1 MPQLARCHSRTC
13 NARQPLVSRH
23 FRAAG
28 WTLLLGAPRSLLNT
42 MCGGGATRTPSGP
55 LLRSGTGGAH
65 APCKRN
71 TCVCGLAHRCP
82 PNENPADFLI
92 DCIDGT
98 IDCLNKSQELARI
111 WREKLD
117 SETALLDMSLS
128 SGRGQRPSVL
138 MTESG
143 INVFGVPFS
152 ALPPMPNARPN
163 VGRQLWMFTLRWM
176 LEQLRWQ
183 LAKVNPAVPRSKAL
197 QGPRSPLNRHDT
209 HTA

>member
-1 MPQLARCHSRTC
+1 
-13 NARQPLVSRH
+13 
-23 FRAAG
+23 
-28 WTLLLGAPRSLLNT
+28 
-42 MCGGGATRTPSGP
+42 
-55 LLRSGTGGAH
+55 
-65 APCKRN
+65 
-71 TCVCGLAHRCP
+71 
-82 PNENPADFLI
+82 LI

-117 SETALLDMSLS
+117 SETALLDVSLS
-128 SGRGQRPSVL
+128 GGRGQRPSVL

-143 INVFGVPFS
+143 INAFGVPFS

-163 VGRQLWMFTLRWM
+163 VGRQLWMFTMRWM

-183 LAKVNPAVPRSKAL
+183 LAKVNPAVPRSKAR